1 MLHIEG
7 GGEGDDRIQ
16 SDWQRNTY
24 TRHTNSM
31 SRTTCSLVLHR
42 FEEEHRKSRHK
53 KKTLPDFPAR
63 TERSSLARVYKRR
76 TTSNA
81 IFERRP
87 PTPLLDI
94 PIPFSFISSYFTSAI
109 IPRLV
114 RTVANGVVRASNA
127 NQRVPIYFVSAPSSD
142 TTTLKS
148 WNQCRRS
155 RSRQH
160 RATRGSN
167 EESVRPSNMY
177 IMYTV
182 LYSRIFSTI
191 YKTRHC

>member
-1 MLHIEG
+1 MIG
-7 GGEGDDRIQ
+7 FNRIGRGILTHAIQ
-16 SDWQRNTY
+16 IRCREQ
-24 TRHTNSM
+24 
-31 SRTTCSLVLHR
+31 LVLL
-42 FEEEHRKSRHK
+42 FYIASRKNIAKAVIK

-148 WNQCRRS
+148 WNRCRRS